1 MNFLL
6 KNWMIR
12 QKPALFQYYFTVKV
26 LLMSPL
32 INMRM
37 KLYRLDGTNFI
48 AVVDGKIFAFVSRS
62 KTVDLIK
69 AVNELARDS

>member
-6 KNWMIR
+6 KNWMFR
-12 QKPALFQYYFTVKV
+12 QKLALFQYYFKVKV